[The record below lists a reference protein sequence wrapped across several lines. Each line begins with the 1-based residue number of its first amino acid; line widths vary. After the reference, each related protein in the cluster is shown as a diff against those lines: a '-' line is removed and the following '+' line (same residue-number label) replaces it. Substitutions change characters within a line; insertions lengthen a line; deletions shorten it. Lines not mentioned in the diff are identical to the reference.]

1 MVLSNAAKPMRT
13 RCLTGNSSS
22 LNLEPV
28 MTLLTT
34 HFWNVLGLIDLQTRG
49 NPPKNTQIKQN
60 PLSKDKAKTGTGST
74 TTQPQNKQKA
84 LLNSAKLKLSEKAR
98 KELYSIG
105 VHGKARKDTI
115 EWHKYQLKQQMSN
128 NPALKGK
135 GGMGIV
141 EHIAHM
147 GGSNPKEKNHI
158 TASFRDKYKEQIPNN
173 FNGGKNHHL
182 YVNNKGLPLQAKLA
196 MNKNNAE
203 INGQSKSHQTSVS
216 TLALLG
222 RAATKEKASAGH
234 IQRHRAINVPSDK
247 CLHDH
252 YHTAV

>member
-1 MVLSNAAKPMRT
+1 MAVPLGTMVVSKAAKPMRT
-13 RCLTGNSSS
+13 RCSTGNSSS
-22 LNLEPV
+22 LNLKPV

-34 HFWNVLGLIDLQTRG
+34 HVWNVLGLIDLQTTG

-60 PLSKDKAKTGTGST
+60 PLSKVKAKTGTGST

-105 VHGKARKDTI
+105 VQGKARKDTI
-115 EWHKYQLKQQMSN
+115 KWHKYKVEQQMKN
-128 NPALKGK
+128 NPVLKCK
-135 GGMGIV
+135 GEMGIV
-141 EHIAHM
+141 EHIAHK

-173 FNGGKNHHL
+173 FNGGA
-182 YVNNKGLPLQAKLA
+182 QLA

-216 TLALLG
+216 ALALLG

-234 IQRHRAINVPSDK
+234 IQRHKAINVPSDK